1 MLMTRPPSGSSG
13 RAACVTNATP
23 LRSVSTTV
31 SQASS
36 SSEARSVGIFVPAL
50 LTRMSIVPHPRVSA
64 SKHTRIDA
72 ALRTSSPSATERRPF
87 VRISRATGSASPAFR
102 DVIATSAPALAR
114 ATAIA
119 RPMPRLPPV
128 TSERLPCRSNGPPI
142 QRGRIRSMRTVE
154 AEIRAP
160 GNEAFPDVLTPDA
173 LDFLG
178 RLHREVEPT
187 RVERLA
193 SRAEVAERLRSG
205 GRFHFLGE
213 TADVRQKDWR
223 VADVPKDLRVRKV
236 EITGPTDRKMVIN
249 ALNSGASVYMA
260 DFEDANTPTWHN
272 MVEGQRNLID
282 AVERRI
288 SFKNPDGREYKLNDE
303 IATLVVRPRGWHLVE
318 RHLLIDGVPI
328 SGAVFDFGLYV
339 FHNARRLL
347 ERGSGPYFYLPKMES
362 HREARLWN
370 DIFNWTEDELD
381 LGRGKIKATVLVEV
395 LPLAFEME
403 ETLYELRDH
412 RAGLNAGRWDY
423 MFSIIKKLGD
433 RKQFILPDRGQVAMT
448 VPFMR
453 AYTEL
458 LVKTCHKRGAF
469 ALGGMAAVIPNRRY
483 PGVTVTAV
491 AKVGADKK
499 REATDGFDG
508 TWVAHPDLVETAM
521 SEFDRALGKQLNQ
534 LDRQRPEVAVT
545 AEQLL
550 DVRIPGGTIT
560 DAGLRTNVSVGIQY
574 IASWLRGTGAAAINN
589 LMEDAA
595 TAEISRSQV
604 WQWIHHGVSLKEGPQ
619 VTAKLVQDIEH
630 EELAKIK
637 SAVGDDFFAKG
648 RYDEAREIFDGVAL
662 QRISRS
668 SSRSPR
674 MNGSTSSP
682 AQLRSPNYLRGR

>member
-1 MLMTRPPSGSSG
+1 
-13 RAACVTNATP
+13 
-23 LRSVSTTV
+23 
-31 SQASS
+31 
-36 SSEARSVGIFVPAL
+36 
-50 LTRMSIVPHPRVSA
+50 
-64 SKHTRIDA
+64 
-72 ALRTSSPSATERRPF
+72 
-87 VRISRATGSASPAFR
+87 
-102 DVIATSAPALAR
+102 
-114 ATAIA
+114 
-119 RPMPRLPPV
+119 
-128 TSERLPCRSNGPPI
+128 
-142 QRGRIRSMRTVE
+142 MRTVE

-160 GNEAFPDVLTPDA
+160 GAEGFPDVLTPEA

-187 RVERLA
+187 RLERLA
-193 SRAEVAERLRSG
+193 WRAEVAERLRSG
-205 GRFHFLGE
+205 GAFHFPKG
-213 TADVRQKDWR
+213 TAEIREKDWR
-223 VADVPKDLRVRKV
+223 VAEVPEDLRVRKV

-260 DFEDANTPTWHN
+260 DFEDANTPTWTN

-282 AVERRI
+282 AVGRKI

-303 IATLVVRPRGWHLVE
+303 VATLVVRPRGWHLVE

-328 SGAVFDFGLYV
+328 SGAVFDFGLYA

-362 HREARLWN
+362 YREARLWN

-381 LGRGKIKATVLVEV
+381 LGRGRIKATVLVEV

-412 RAGLNAGRWDY
+412 SAGLNAGRWDY

-433 RKQFILPDRGQVAMT
+433 RKEFILPDRGQVAMT

-469 ALGGMAAVIPNRRY
+469 ALGGMAAFIPNRRD
-483 PGVTVTAV
+483 PAVTETAL
-491 AKVGADKK
+491 AKVRDDKK

-521 SEFDRALGKQLNQ
+521 SEFDRALGKKPNQ
-534 LDRQRPEVAVT
+534 LDRQRPEVSVT
-545 AEQLL
+545 AKQLL
-550 DVRIPGGTIT
+550 DVKIPGGTIT

-604 WQWIHHGVSLKEGPQ
+604 WQWIHHGVSLAAGPRASAQ
-619 VTAKLVQDIEH
+619 LVRDIER
-630 EELAKIK
+630 EELATIK

-648 RYDEAREIFDGVAL
+648 RYDEAREIFESVAL
-662 QRISRS
+662 SHEFKEFLTIPAYERID
-668 SSRSPR
+668 
-674 MNGSTSSP
+674 
-682 AQLRSPNYLRGR
+682 

>member
-1 MLMTRPPSGSSG
+1 M
-13 RAACVTNATP
+13 
-23 LRSVSTTV
+23 
-31 SQASS
+31 
-36 SSEARSVGIFVPAL
+36 
-50 LTRMSIVPHPRVSA
+50 
-64 SKHTRIDA
+64 
-72 ALRTSSPSATERRPF
+72 
-87 VRISRATGSASPAFR
+87 
-102 DVIATSAPALAR
+102 
-114 ATAIA
+114 
-119 RPMPRLPPV
+119 
-128 TSERLPCRSNGPPI
+128 
-142 QRGRIRSMRTVE
+142 
-154 AEIRAP
+154 
-160 GNEAFPDVLTPDA
+160 
-173 LDFLG
+173 
-178 RLHREVEPT
+178 
-187 RVERLA
+187 
-193 SRAEVAERLRSG
+193 
-205 GRFHFLGE
+205 
-213 TADVRQKDWR
+213 
-223 VADVPKDLRVRKV
+223 
-236 EITGPTDRKMVIN
+236 
-249 ALNSGASVYMA
+249 
-260 DFEDANTPTWHN
+260 
-272 MVEGQRNLID
+272 
-282 AVERRI
+282 
-288 SFKNPDGREYKLNDE
+288 
-303 IATLVVRPRGWHLVE
+303 E

-412 RAGLNAGRWDY
+412 SAGLNAGRWDY

-433 RKQFILPDRGQVAMT
+433 RKEFILPDRGQVAMT

-458 LVKTCHKRGAF
+458 LVKTCHQRGAF
-469 ALGGMAAVIPNRRY
+469 ALGGMAAFIPNRRD
-483 PGVTVTAV
+483 PAVTETAL
-491 AKVGADKK
+491 AKVRDDKK

-521 SEFDRALGKQLNQ
+521 SEFDRALGKRPNQ
-534 LDRQRPEVAVT
+534 LDRQRPEVNVT

-560 DAGLRTNVSVGIQY
+560 DAGLRTNVNVGIQY

-604 WQWIHHGVSLKEGPQ
+604 WQWIHHGVSLAAGPRVSAQ
-619 VTAKLVQDIEH
+619 LVRDIER

-648 RYDEAREIFDGVAL
+648 RYDEARAIFEGVAL
-662 QRISRS
+662 
-668 SSRSPR
+668 
-674 MNGSTSSP
+674 STEFKEFLTIP
-682 AQLRSPNYLRGR
+682 AYTHID

>member
-1 MLMTRPPSGSSG
+1 
-13 RAACVTNATP
+13 
-23 LRSVSTTV
+23 
-31 SQASS
+31 
-36 SSEARSVGIFVPAL
+36 
-50 LTRMSIVPHPRVSA
+50 
-64 SKHTRIDA
+64 
-72 ALRTSSPSATERRPF
+72 
-87 VRISRATGSASPAFR
+87 
-102 DVIATSAPALAR
+102 
-114 ATAIA
+114 
-119 RPMPRLPPV
+119 
-128 TSERLPCRSNGPPI
+128 
-142 QRGRIRSMRTVE
+142 MRTVE

-160 GNEAFPDVLTPDA
+160 GNEGFPDVLTPDA

-205 GRFHFLGE
+205 GTFHFLSG
-213 TADVRQKDWR
+213 TADIRQKDWR
-223 VADVPKDLRVRKV
+223 VADVPRDLRVRKV

-260 DFEDANTPTWHN
+260 DFEDANTPTWTN

-282 AVERRI
+282 AVERKI
-288 SFKNPDGREYKLNDE
+288 SFKNPDGREYKLNDK

-318 RHLLIDGVPI
+318 RHLAIDGTPI

-412 RAGLNAGRWDY
+412 SAGLNAGRWDY
-423 MFSIIKKLGD
+423 MFSIIKKLGE
-433 RKQFILPDRGQVAMT
+433 RKEFILPDRGQVAMT

-458 LVKTCHKRGAF
+458 LVKTCHKRSAF
-469 ALGGMAAVIPNRRY
+469 ALGGMAAFIPNRRD
-483 PGVTVTAV
+483 PAVTETAL
-491 AKVGADKK
+491 AKVRDDKK

-521 SEFDRALGKQLNQ
+521 SEFDRALGKRPNQ
-534 LDRQRPEVAVT
+534 LDRQRPEVNVT

-560 DAGLRTNVSVGIQY
+560 DAGLRTNVNVGIQY

-604 WQWIHHGVSLKEGPQ
+604 WQWIHHGVSLAAGPRVSAQ
-619 VTAKLVQDIEH
+619 LVRDIER

-648 RYDEAREIFDGVAL
+648 RYDEAREIFEAVAL
-662 QRISRS
+662 SEEFKEFLTI
-668 SSRSPR
+668 
-674 MNGSTSSP
+674 P
-682 AQLRSPNYLRGR
+682 AYEHID

>member
-1 MLMTRPPSGSSG
+1 
-13 RAACVTNATP
+13 
-23 LRSVSTTV
+23 
-31 SQASS
+31 
-36 SSEARSVGIFVPAL
+36 
-50 LTRMSIVPHPRVSA
+50 
-64 SKHTRIDA
+64 
-72 ALRTSSPSATERRPF
+72 
-87 VRISRATGSASPAFR
+87 
-102 DVIATSAPALAR
+102 
-114 ATAIA
+114 
-119 RPMPRLPPV
+119 
-128 TSERLPCRSNGPPI
+128 
-142 QRGRIRSMRTVE
+142 MRTVE

-160 GNEAFPDVLTPDA
+160 GAEGFPDVLTPEA

-193 SRAEVAERLRSG
+193 WRAEVAEQLRSG
-205 GRFHFLGE
+205 GTFHFPAGTAE
-213 TADVRQKDWR
+213 TRKSAWR
-223 VADVPKDLRVRKV
+223 VADVPQDLRIRKV

-260 DFEDANTPTWHN
+260 DFEDANTPSWRN
-272 MVEGQRNLID
+272 MVEGQRNLMD
-282 AVERRI
+282 AVERKI

-318 RHLLIDGVPI
+318 RHLTIDGAPI

-339 FHNARRLL
+339 FHNAMRLL

-370 DIFNWTEDELD
+370 QIFDWTEKELD

-412 RAGLNAGRWDY
+412 SAGLNAGRWDY
-423 MFSIIKKLGD
+423 MFSIIKKLGG
-433 RKQFILPDRGQVAMT
+433 RKEFSLQDRGQVAMT

-458 LVKTCHKRGAF
+458 LVKTCQQRGAF
-469 ALGGMAAVIPNRRY
+469 GLGGMAAFIPNRRD
-483 PGVTVTAV
+483 PAVTETAL
-491 AKVGADKK
+491 AKVRDDKK

-521 SEFDRALGKQLNQ
+521 SEFDRALGKRPNQ
-534 LDRQRPEVAVT
+534 LDRQRPEVNIT

-560 DAGLRTNVSVGIQY
+560 DAGLRTNVSVGVQY

-604 WQWIHHGVSLKEGPQ
+604 WQWIHPGVPLAEGPR
-619 VTAKLVQDIEH
+619 VTA
-630 EELAKIK
+630 
-637 SAVGDDFFAKG
+637 G
-648 RYDEAREIFDGVAL
+648 
-662 QRISRS
+662 
-668 SSRSPR
+668 
-674 MNGSTSSP
+674 
-682 AQLRSPNYLRGR
+682 RGRAVERAA